1 MQYFNTSDIQGFSKL
16 YRLNLINSIT
26 GYKSANMIGTKSNS
40 GDENLAMFSSITHLG
55 SNPALLHFTL
65 RPNTVPRDT
74 YKNIKEN
81 CVFTV
86 NHVSLAQ
93 IDQAHHTSA
102 KYDEKISEF
111 DQTLLEPI
119 YRLDWYPP
127 FVKSSPI
134 ALGCRY
140 LNEYEIKE
148 NGCVLIIAAI
158 EHIFIEDKLL
168 QKDGWVKLELGEVVT
183 INGLD
188 GYALPELQKRL
199 EYARPKEII
208 KKDKPRDGLYK

>member
-1 MQYFNTSDIQGFSKL
+1 MQYFNLDDIQGFSKL

-26 GYKSANMIGTKSNS
+26 GYKSANMIGTRSNS
-40 GDENLAMFSSITHLG
+40 GEENVAIFSSITHLG

-81 CVFTV
+81 MVFTV
-86 NHVSLAQ
+86 NHISLAQ
-93 IDQAHHTSA
+93 IEQAHHTSA
-102 KYDEKISEF
+102 KYDENISEF
-111 DQTLLEPI
+111 DQTSLEPE
-119 YRLDWYPP
+119 YKMDWHAP
-127 FVKSSPI
+127 FVKGAPI

-140 LNEYEIKE
+140 LNEYDIKE

-158 EHIFIEDKLL
+158 EHIFVEDKLL
-168 QKDGWVKLELGEVVT
+168 QKDGWVKLESGEVVA

-188 GYALPELQKRL
+188 GYALPQLQKRM
-199 EYARPKEII
+199 EYARPNEI
-208 KKDKPRDGLYK
+208 KKKS